1 MSKEE
6 LSKLTI
12 EEIENRLDEAIQNS
26 HMDFLAQLTDE
37 PSRKNKE
44 LVESF

>member
-12 EEIENRLDEAIQNS
+12 EEIENRLDEAIQNV
-26 HMDFLAQLTDE
+26 HIWIF
-37 PSRKNKE
+37 
-44 LVESF
+44 

>member
-26 HMDFLAQLTDE
+26 HLDFLAQLADDD
-37 PSRKNKE
+37 SSHR
-44 LVESF
+44 